1 MGSKL
6 YQQRNYKGQ
15 NIYSP
20 ARHLYQTAE
29 NPRRIPRRFPK
40 FVKFSAKNGI
50 KENNKNN
57 LWIYEFMAY

>member
-1 MGSKL
+1 M
-6 YQQRNYKGQ
+6 QRKQWAQNYTNKGIT

-20 ARHLYQTAE
+20 ARHSYQTAE

-50 KENNKNN
+50 KPMVALYSAVNH
-57 LWIYEFMAY
+57 